1 MYEMEIEDL
10 KYDIKELKKRL
21 KNAESDYE
29 YECIEDEIFEK
40 ECRIEDLENEIE
52 NLKANG
58 NYWSDDD
65 IGLAEYGMRNE
76 EE

>member
-52 NLKANG
+52 NLKASG

>member
-10 KYDIKELKKRL
+10 KYDIKELNKRL
-21 KNAESDYE
+21 RNAESDYE

-40 ECRIEDLENEIE
+40 QCRIDELEKTIEDLKERN
-52 NLKANG
+52 

-65 IGLAEYGMRNE
+65 IGLAEYGME
-76 EE
+76 YGE